1 MSKTIKKR
9 NLLKPLIA
17 LFFIVSV
24 IFPLIR
30 MLGNIGDVNISKLLL
45 SPQFKNAFK
54 NSMITSVSAT
64 LISVSLAFALSWAIA
79 RSQIKYKGV
88 FTVLLTLP
96 MLIPSISH
104 GMGLIVLFGVNGV
117 VTNFFNSS
125 VSIYGFTGIIVGSV
139 MYSFPIAFLMIS
151 DVLKYED
158 STPYDAANILG
169 FSSWDKFKA
178 IAFPYMRKP
187 MISVVF
193 ATFTL
198 IMTDYGVP
206 FIVGGKIS
214 TLPVLMY
221 QEVIGLLDFNKGAVI
236 GAVLLVPAV
245 FAFILD
251 LMNQDEG
258 NLSFITK
265 TFDIKEN
272 KIRDT
277 ISYLLVVFVIIFVSL
292 PIFAFLFL
300 TFTNRYPSD
309 LSFSLKNITE
319 TFRMSGGRYLVNSL
333 LIALSVSTLGTILA
347 YVTGYLTARTSSKIT
362 KFVHLIAITSLAI
375 PGLVLG
381 LSYVITFKN
390 SAIYGT
396 IFILILVNLVHFFA
410 SPYLMIYNTF
420 GKINQNLENVG
431 VSLGINRLRMVK
443 DVFIP
448 QTVGTILEMFSYFFV
463 NSMITISAVS
473 FLANTSN
480 KPISL
485 LISQF
490 EGNMLIEASAFVSL
504 LILAV
509 NIITKLTIYFLKRFL
524 SKKGYSQ

>member
-1 MSKTIKKR
+1 MIKKINR
-9 NLLKPLIA
+9 KDIVKQFIA

-24 IFPLIR
+24 LFPLVR
-30 MLGNIGDVNISKLLL
+30 MLIHIGDVDISKLLF
-45 SPQFKNAFK
+45 SNQFIGALK
-54 NSMITSVSAT
+54 NSILTSVTAT
-64 LISVSLAFALSWAIA
+64 LISVGLAFGLSWVIA
-79 RSQIKYKGV
+79 RTKIRYKSI

-104 GMGLIVLFGVNGV
+104 GMGLIVLFGANGIL
-117 VTNFFNSS
+117 TNFFNLNFT
-125 VSIYGFTGIIVGSV
+125 IYGFWGIIIGSV

-158 STPYDAANILG
+158 STPYEAASILG

-187 MISVVF
+187 LISVFF
-193 ATFTL
+193 ATLTL
-198 IMTDYGVP
+198 ILTDYGVP
-206 FIVGGKIS
+206 LIVGGKIT

-236 GAVLLVPAV
+236 GAVLLIPAV
-245 FAFILD
+245 IAFILD
-251 LMNQDEG
+251 LINQDEG
-258 NLSFITK
+258 NISFITK
-265 TFDIKEN
+265 KFEIKDN
-272 KIRDT
+272 KLRDRL
-277 ISYLLVVFVIIFVSL
+277 SYIFVSAVIIFVSL
-292 PIFAFLFL
+292 PIIAFVFL
-300 TFTNRYPSD
+300 TFVNRYPSD
-309 LSFSLKNITE
+309 LSFSLHNITE

-333 LIALSVSTLGTILA
+333 IIATAVSLFGTVLA
-347 YVTGYLTARTSSKIT
+347 YTTGYLTARTSSKIT

-381 LSYVITFKN
+381 LSYVMTFKN
-390 SAIYGT
+390 TPIYGT
-396 IFILILVNLVHFFA
+396 IIILVLVNLVHFFA
-410 SPYLMIYNTF
+410 SPYLMMYNTF

-431 VSLGINRLRMVK
+431 KTLGIYRLRMIK

-448 QTVGTILEMFSYFFV
+448 QTIGTILEMFSYFFV

-473 FLANTSN
+473 FLANINN
-480 KPISL
+480 KPLSL

-509 NIITKLTIYFLKRFL
+509 NIVTKATVYFIRRLLAKR
-524 SKKGYSQ
+524 GYN